1 MTGAV
6 KPTVSTAPHTT
17 PDERGRRTAT
27 QAGTD
32 ILKDGEHVTSM
43 NGLEDSRRQQQNAVQ
58 DSKALRDASGRP
70 SEDVGVLSDEQVD
83 AIKSAL
89 RPKNTQQGKQKGK
102 SKGFWGSLTDYI
114 TGADKLI
121 Q

>member
-6 KPTVSTAPHTT
+6 KPTVSTAPHTS

-43 NGLEDSRRQQQNAVQ
+43 NGLEDSGRQQQNAVQ

-70 SEDVGVLSDEQVD
+70 SEDVNVLSYEQVD